1 MWISQLPEKYSIPL
15 GFCLFSRFGT
25 PPGGMID
32 DYVEAITGMDFKGEK
47 SKTTGLRIYTMRH
60 AFNLREGI
68 TPKDMFITQRAV
80 GKPPLTEGPLK
91 DVEIDNLLLGQNFFN
106 ELDWDP
112 ETGVPSLE
120 FLKKIGGLDELIED
134 LYGKDE

>member
-1 MWISQLPEKYSIPL
+1 
-15 GFCLFSRFGT
+15 
-25 PPGGMID
+25 MID

-68 TPKDMFITQRAV
+68 TPKDMFITQRAM

-106 ELDWDP
+106 ELDWDQ
-112 ETGVPSLE
+112 ETGIPSID

-134 LYGKDE
+134 IYGKDE